1 MQIITHNL
9 NADNTQRQL
18 KIADGNKRKTAE
30 KLSSGYRI
38 NRSADDA
45 AGLTISEKMR
55 KQIRGLTKASKN
67 IQDGI
72 SLIQTADGALNEMH
86 DILQRMNELST
97 QAANDPN
104 TKADR
109 NAIHAEL
116 NQLKS
121 EINRIS
127 RTTQFNTHTIL
138 MAKQLIQIDAEDY
151 GEVIMDDKFYGMGNR
166 APYQH
171 VYGKSIDF
179 SQINASN
186 KEELINKQFYVTC
199 SQNCRQ
205 EFTFRFT
212 DQQTSSISIYGENL
226 SVEIGMKDAS
236 LNTGADIVA
245 RIHSLVLGKQAE
257 FINALKVTRPNW
269 TNTYNDTIIG
279 HANGVAIDGSKIT
292 FYSTMFG
299 PPYFPE
305 MGLIRA
311 TDMLQTEQ
319 NFLIQV
325 NDNPYQEIALNL
337 RTINSA
343 TLGVGVI
350 NVSSF
355 EAAGKTMANI
365 NHAIANLSDYRAYL
379 GAMQNRL
386 EHAMSIADN
395 SAENTQSAESKLRDS
410 DMAKEMVHFSKSKIL
425 EQFGQAMLAQNNQDS
440 DGILQ
445 LLNV

>member
-1 MQIITHNL
+1 
-9 NADNTQRQL
+9 
-18 KIADGNKRKTAE
+18 
-30 KLSSGYRI
+30 
-38 NRSADDA
+38 
-45 AGLTISEKMR
+45 
-55 KQIRGLTKASKN
+55 
-67 IQDGI
+67 
-72 SLIQTADGALNEMH
+72 
-86 DILQRMNELST
+86 
-97 QAANDPN
+97 
-104 TKADR
+104 
-109 NAIHAEL
+109 
-116 NQLKS
+116 
-121 EINRIS
+121 
-127 RTTQFNTHTIL
+127 
-138 MAKQLIQIDAEDY
+138 
-151 GEVIMDDKFYGMGNR
+151 
-166 APYQH
+166 
-171 VYGKSIDF
+171 
-179 SQINASN
+179 
-186 KEELINKQFYVTC
+186 
-199 SQNCRQ
+199 
-205 EFTFRFT
+205 
-212 DQQTSSISIYGENL
+212 
-226 SVEIGMKDAS
+226 
-236 LNTGADIVA
+236 
-245 RIHSLVLGKQAE
+245 
-257 FINALKVTRPNW
+257 
-269 TNTYNDTIIG
+269 
-279 HANGVAIDGSKIT
+279 
-292 FYSTMFG
+292 MFG

-425 EQFGQAMLAQNNQDS
+425 EQFGQAMLAQNNHDS